1 MKTDVN
7 QYFRNGKI
15 QNKEGIQSNEIL
27 LLNKQN
33 KQNKASDEKDSNK
46 DVNNKIHEIE
56 ENIKTNNNLDIKEG
70 EKNNYEI
77 GIDFNSINSIQIQP
91 LINQNEEGL
100 NQDSPEVSPIKR
112 DSDISNYVLKIQD
125 DAAGYKKP
133 TRMDWYPKLNA
144 PKPKN
149 VKLDEIK
156 EGEKKDEEIKEVP
169 NNEVEVD
176 IFGNTKDVKPMNV
189 GGGEKDS
196 SKNRYQI
203 NIVQVEELQDEEL
216 EQDKEL
222 EQNNN
227 QNENEL
233 EQISEINIENKTIS
247 EESLKDPSRK
257 ISEASVI
264 LSK

>member
-125 DAAGYKKP
+125 DAAGYKERRNLFGALGFVVLLVGVFDGIQP
-133 TRMDWYPKLNA
+133 ADAGTHQNA
-144 PKPKN
+144 DAPGIFLGN
-149 VKLDEIK
+149 
-156 EGEKKDEEIKEVP
+156 GEP
-169 NNEVEVD
+169 R
-176 IFGNTKDVKPMNV
+176 IF
-189 GGGEKDS
+189 
-196 SKNRYQI
+196 
-203 NIVQVEELQDEEL
+203 
-216 EQDKEL
+216 
-222 EQNNN
+222 
-227 QNENEL
+227 
-233 EQISEINIENKTIS
+233 
-247 EESLKDPSRK
+247 ESLERGGDTVLHERIHATLLFRLDVSVAIKFLYRSAKAYGEGTAVESSHRTDAAHTCQHIAPSGVDGAADWRDDT
-257 ISEASVI
+257 
-264 LSK
+264 